1 MSDLFRLSAC
11 ELAARIA
18 KREISARE
26 VIDAHIARIEAVN
39 PALNAVV
46 TSLFDEARHA
56 ARQADE
62 QQAQGKPLGPLHG
75 VPVTIKECFHVRGT
89 SSTLG
94 LTTGVQRV
102 QSADGALVAKLKA
115 AGAIVLGKTNLPQLM
130 LLHESVNPVYGRTK
144 NPWNVDRT
152 CGGSSGGEGAIIAA
166 GGSACGLGS
175 DLGGSIRIPAHFCG
189 IAGLKPSS
197 RRLTKD
203 GCTTNLRG
211 LEVLQWQPGPLA
223 RHVADLDL
231 MLRVLAEGNEQTTW
245 ADVAPA
251 RLRSSSDVSITGLRV
266 AFWEE
271 TNTFVY
277 APAVKRAVREA
288 VAALQRRGAIVE
300 PLAPPKIS
308 EAVFL
313 YTALLAADGGA
324 GSERQLR
331 GSKVDAEIAKL
342 MLVGRIPKWLRSWV
356 AWAVDKTHAQYK
368 AGLIRTARP
377 RSADEFWQLTYR
389 TQAFCRQFLDDFSQR
404 FDALVLPAYALPA
417 PRHGQAVDLIP
428 AASDT
433 LFINLLGVPAGV
445 VPVTRV
451 RSDEESNRTASREL
465 ASRTAAAAEQGSAGL
480 PIGVQVVSH
489 FWRED
494 IVLAVMQAIE
504 SECRSGADFPLT
516 PVTP

>member
-1 MSDLFRLSAC
+1 
-11 ELAARIA
+11 
-18 KREISARE
+18 
-26 VIDAHIARIEAVN
+26 
-39 PALNAVV
+39 
-46 TSLFDEARHA
+46 
-56 ARQADE
+56 
-62 QQAQGKPLGPLHG
+62 
-75 VPVTIKECFHVRGT
+75 
-89 SSTLG
+89 
-94 LTTGVQRV
+94 
-102 QSADGALVAKLKA
+102 
-115 AGAIVLGKTNLPQLM
+115 
-130 LLHESVNPVYGRTK
+130 
-144 NPWNVDRT
+144 VDRT

-197 RRLTKD
+197 HRLAKD

-211 LEVLQWQPGPLA
+211 LEALQWQPGPLA

-231 MLRVLAEGNEQTTW
+231 MLRVLAHGNEQTT
-245 ADVAPA
+245 AAEVTPAQLRPSGDVTVA
-251 RLRSSSDVSITGLRV
+251 GLRV
-266 AFWEE
+266 AYWEE
-271 TNTFVY
+271 TSTFGY

-342 MLVGRIPKWLRSWV
+342 MLVGRIPNWLRAWV
-356 AWAVDKTHAQYK
+356 AWALEKTHAQYK
-368 AGLIRTARP
+368 AGLIRAARP

-389 TQAFCRQFLDDFSQR
+389 ARAYCQQFLADFARR
-404 FDALVLPAYALPA
+404 FDVLVLPAYALPA

-433 LFINLLGVPAGV
+433 LFVNLLGVPAGV

-451 RSDEESNRTASREL
+451 RPGEESSRPASREL
-465 ASRTAAAAEQGSAGL
+465 AARTAATAEQASTGL

-494 IVLAVMQAIE
+494 IVLAAMQAIE
-504 SECRSGADFPLT
+504 EECRDSADFPTT